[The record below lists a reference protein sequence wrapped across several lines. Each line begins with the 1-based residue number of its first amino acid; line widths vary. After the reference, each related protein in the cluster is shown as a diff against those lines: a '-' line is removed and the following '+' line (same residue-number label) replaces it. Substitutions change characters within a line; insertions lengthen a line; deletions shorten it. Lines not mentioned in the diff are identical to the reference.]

1 MSVGKT
7 LLGACWL
14 PVCVGVVFAVG
25 DFDFGPTGRSP
36 WTAFV
41 DIGLLMWL
49 FGLPLAFA
57 VRVLRRHSAPLAW
70 SVAVTGAPL
79 SVWMFCLSVPLPS
92 FLNATVPG
100 LLALLLAGWVA
111 LVGR

>member
-14 PVCVGVVFAVG
+14 PVCLAAVFAAG
-25 DFDFGPTGRSP
+25 DFDFGPASRPSWMAVAGL
-36 WTAFV
+36 
-41 DIGLLMWL
+41 GLLMWL
-49 FGLPLAFA
+49 FGLPLALS
-57 VRVLRRHSAPLAW
+57 VRVLRRHSAALAW
-70 SVAVTGAPL
+70 SVAVTGMPL
-79 SVWMFCLSVPLPS
+79 SVWLFFLSVPLPS

-111 LVGR
+111 LVDR